1 MIKQFILASLAIAAV
16 AATSAKAQEPR
27 SVRIS
32 IGGVDTHSERGAR
45 VILQRVKFAA
55 GTVCGHTPIHL
66 ERYKEYDP
74 CVREVI
80 QRTVAGLQ
88 NPLLT
93 AMLTNEAGGAPQDRL
108 VRAD

>member
-1 MIKQFILASLAIAAV
+1 MLKQFILASLAIATV

-32 IGGVDTHSERGAR
+32 IAGVDTRTESGAR
-45 VILQRVKFAA
+45 AILQRVKFAA

-66 ERYKEYDP
+66 ERYREYDP

-80 QRTVAGLQ
+80 QRTVASLQ
-88 NPLLT
+88 NPLIS
-93 AMLTNEAGGAPQDRL
+93 AMLIDGRGAPQDRL
-108 VRAD
+108 ARAN